1 MDIEIGNKIIIRGGD
16 DKLMRW
22 LNEHY
27 TITNPEYVTRVKLN
41 KWLGNTPKTLKLFT
55 LYQHG
60 IVHIPYGC
68 LREVVKF
75 VTENYAK
82 DTYTLSM
89 KLNTNATAEWGNN
102 TDIVARDYQQKA
114 VDHMLSKKFGILK
127 APCSSGKT
135 VMGHLIA
142 RGTGMKTLWLTH
154 TKDLLNQSMA
164 IGEML
169 VGKENVGTITDGK
182 VNIGNVITYATIQT
196 MNKLRQ
202 VEYAYEFGCVICDEC
217 HRVNTKTQ
225 ATMFSKVVNAIP
237 SLYKY
242 GLSATPETFDGYGRT
257 VFCNLG
263 NIEYVIEKDVLEDA
277 QTIMPVTI
285 KSIYTNWRYP
295 EDAYRANGTLDFHE
309 AEKYLYS
316 DYARNK
322 LIIGLLQG
330 KSTLIL
336 SNSIEHLCYMIN
348 ELSPQQQK
356 QACLISTK
364 HDEDMILATDVRRK
378 HSPKF
383 REAYLNMMREG
394 KLKYMFS
401 TYQLAKEG
409 LNIPCLEQVIM
420 AFPAVDQNIITQTIG
435 RVARTHPGKSEAVC
449 YDIVDKPSYFRKKH
463 KERIRL
469 YHEEGN
475 KVEE

>member
-1 MDIEIGNKIIIRGGD
+1 MDIEIGNKIRISGVD
-16 DKLMRW
+16 DKFMRW
-22 LNEHY
+22 LRENY
-27 TITNPEYVTRVKLN
+27 TIDNPEYITRVKLN
-41 KWLGNTPKTLKLFT
+41 KWLGKTPKTLKLYTEFQGKT
-55 LYQHG
+55 
-60 IVHIPYGC
+60 IHIPYGC

-75 VTENYAK
+75 ITSNYTK
-82 DTYTLSM
+82 EEYMISM
-89 KLNTNATAEWGNN
+89 RLNTNATAEWGDSA
-102 TDIVARDYQQKA
+102 TIMPRDYQNKA
-114 VDHMLSKKFGILK
+114 IEYMLSKKFGILK

-154 TKDLLNQSMA
+154 TKDLLNQSKA
-164 IGEML
+164 IGEMM
-169 VGKENVGTITDGK
+169 VGKENVGTITEGK

-196 MNKLRQ
+196 MNKLKQ
-202 VEYAYEFGCVICDEC
+202 IDYAYEFGCVICDEC
-217 HRVNTKTQ
+217 HRVNTKNQ
-225 ATMFSKVVNAIP
+225 ATMFSKIVNAIP
-237 SLYKY
+237 ALYKY
-242 GLSATPETFDGYGRT
+242 GLSATPETFDEYGRT

-263 NIEYVIEKDVLEDA
+263 NIEYTIDKDVLEEA

-285 KSIYTNWRYP
+285 KSIYTNWYYP
-295 EDAYRANGTLDFHE
+295 DDAYRANGTLDFHE

-348 ELSPQQQK
+348 ELSPAQQK
-356 QACLISTK
+356 KACLISTK
-364 HDEDMILATDVRRK
+364 HDEDMILATDVHRK
-378 HSPKF
+378 HTPKC
-383 REAYLNMMREG
+383 REEYLNKMREG

-420 AFPAVDQNIITQTIG
+420 AFPAVDQNIITQTVG
-435 RVARTHPGKSEAVC
+435 RVARTHPGKEEAVC
-449 YDIVDKPSYFRKKH
+449 YDLVDRPSYFRKKH
-463 KERIRL
+463 RERIRL
-469 YHEEGN
+469 YKKQGN